1 MIEPEYLVAS
11 RRMVWVYL
19 KTGRAVVKRWITAR
33 RDFRCISVIW
43 GKIISRSGSI
53 TVPFGSLAHQKL
65 GYTRLLPP
73 RT

>member
-1 MIEPEYLVAS
+1 
-11 RRMVWVYL
+11 MVWVYL

-43 GKIISRSGSI
+43 AKITSRSGSI
-53 TVPFGSLAHQKL
+53 TVPFGSLYQKL
-65 GYTRLLPP
+65 GGYTRLLSP